1 MAEPFDMSMLLN
13 PGGAGTAMAPGGF
26 SSAGGGWDKAGKM
39 FTDPSFLYLIS
50 SLGKSLATPG
60 GYPDALSGMG
70 MGLSQNVMNQELL
83 KQLINSLKGGQ
94 PGGTTG
100 LGNLGT
106 PNLSA
111 GMDLSMFPNFQRFTQ
126 PTAQPKSW
134 LEVE

>member
-1 MAEPFDMSMLLN
+1 MGMADVSGMFSQGMNSPEAGT
-13 PGGAGTAMAPGGF
+13 PGGGFGAGVGKAF
-26 SSAGGGWDKAGKM
+26 SN
-39 FTDPSFLYLIS
+39 PSFLYLLS
-50 SLGKSLATPG
+50 AMGQSLATPG
-60 GYPDALSGMG
+60 GYPDAMSKMG